1 VNDDDDGGGGGGDT
15 TVIVLSQV
23 TKEEM
28 VNESWLVMV
37 GDGGDTILC
46 WMADGV
52 QEGSYSFPENEIVF
66 WLDRK
71 RNRFLAC

>member
-1 VNDDDDGGGGGGDT
+1 MNDDDDGGGGGGDT

-37 GDGGDTILC
+37 GDGGDMILC
-46 WMADGV
+46 WMVDGV
-52 QEGSYSFPENEIVF
+52 QEGSFSELESILVF
-66 WLDRK
+66 QK
-71 RNRFLAC
+71 TKSISG

>member
-1 VNDDDDGGGGGGDT
+1 MNDDDGGGGGGGDT

-37 GDGGDTILC
+37 GDGGIRYYAGW
-46 WMADGV
+46 WM
-52 QEGSYSFPENEIVF
+52 EC
-66 WLDRK
+66 K
-71 RNRFLAC
+71 RVVSAS